1 METGQTCRV
10 TPNPLSHPLA
20 TQKGSHLGVPAIPS
34 LHQAGRRCCWHWS
47 KKAPSPPCLPC
58 SPSCCSPK
66 SLNREKPKP
75 QISPPLFPGSL
86 EGTAKEE
93 GRRKAGQGTPAKGQL
108 NTWESSLWLPPPSR
122 AAPRPILVTESSFLS
137 SHPCLAHAGETTPEL
152 EHR

>member
-47 KKAPSPPCLPC
+47 KKALSLPCLPC
-58 SPSCCSPK
+58 SPSCYSPK

-75 QISPPLFPGSL
+75 QISPALFPGSL
-86 EGTAKEE
+86 EGTAKEGRQEE
-93 GRRKAGQGTPAKGQL
+93 GRPGHPCQ
-108 NTWESSLWLPPPSR
+108 R
-122 AAPRPILVTESSFLS
+122 AAQHLGILLMASPTVQGCITSD
-137 SHPCLAHAGETTPEL
+137 PCDRKQLFVFPPMPGSCRRDHT
-152 EHR
+152 